1 MNAPSTNPHAM
12 HVHAEANAVLQG
24 HDPENDRGARVSSTP
39 VAAELEKLKHAPIWI
54 AYIALPLL
62 AAAIGTFNY
71 QNNLEMLTPGWE
83 NLWTQ
88 HTLFSFVF
96 FLPALIGVGSSWL
109 MRIEHTGG
117 NWNQLAA
124 QPVAAWRIALGKVVV
139 GMAMLAIG
147 LVATGAYFVMAGKAI
162 GIDGMPGPEYLGYL
176 ACTWVGGGAV
186 VAVQL
191 VLSLVIRNFALPVG
205 IALAGGI
212 TGLLVKFKVKA
223 FAIAFPY
230 SLPQIAS
237 NSTGGGGLAGAEL
250 AAFFVSCIAFAAI
263 AIVAFSLVV
272 ERNDVKAGS

>member
-1 MNAPSTNPHAM
+1 
-12 HVHAEANAVLQG
+12 
-24 HDPENDRGARVSSTP
+24 
-39 VAAELEKLKHAPIWI
+39 
-54 AYIALPLL
+54 
-62 AAAIGTFNY
+62 
-71 QNNLEMLTPGWE
+71 
-83 NLWTQ
+83 
-88 HTLFSFVF
+88 
-96 FLPALIGVGSSWL
+96 
-109 MRIEHTGG
+109 
-117 NWNQLAA
+117 
-124 QPVAAWRIALGKVVV
+124 
-139 GMAMLAIG
+139 MLAIG

-191 VLSLVIRNFALPVG
+191 VVSLVIRNFALPVG

-212 TGLLVKFKVKA
+212 TGLLVKFKAKA

-250 AAFFVSCIAFAAI
+250 AAFFISCIAFAAI
-263 AIVAFSLVV
+263 AIVAFSFIV